1 MSYIEPCCIENQL
14 PPLIKRGTTFFQTNG
29 DVTLRKLLD
38 ATTPLIGTEG
48 HTMVLTVPEVDIEL
62 LRTLAYY
69 LRRDI
74 TKRLLL
80 LTRTAQKEL
89 VESELAEWIDRV
101 KYAADPLVIDG
112 QLALIGGDVTTGSG
126 DFVTSGEAATATE
139 GEAPKC
145 LIIQG
150 AMLSQTDFSLS
161 LYTAWLGDD
170 METVHAAIDPALAK
184 LRTKAIIGDGL
195 EFRV

>member
-112 QLALIGGDVTTGSG
+112 QLALIGGDVTKSPDPAVTG
-126 DFVTSGEAATATE
+126 GELA
-139 GEAPKC
+139 